1 MSKKATLK
9 PQLSEHLE
17 NSLKRFSVCALD
29 VQLSHSKKKKK
40 EIHHINADMF

>member
-17 NSLKRFSVCALD
+17 NSLKRFLVCALG
-29 VQLSHSKKKKK
+29 VQLSHSKKKKE